1 MSLIPVEGNK
11 GLFRDGNSKAI
22 LNCSESD
29 YERYL
34 QLKSTKIKEVA
45 RLDEM
50 TEKLNQI
57 DQSKNEEKQEIE
69 KIKNELSELK
79 ILMKELVSQL
89 QSNS

>member
-34 QLKSTKIKEVA
+34 QLKNTKIKENV
-45 RLDEM
+45 RLNEM
-50 TEKLNQI
+50 NEKINEI
-57 DQSKNEEKQEIE
+57 DQLK
-69 KIKNELSELK
+69 LDVSE
-79 ILMKELVSQL
+79 MKEMMKLIIQKL
-89 QSNS
+89 DSNS

>member
-34 QLKSTKIKEVA
+34 QLKNTKIKENV
-45 RLDEM
+45 RLNEM
-50 TEKLNQI
+50 N
-57 DQSKNEEKQEIE
+57 E
-69 KIKNELSELK
+69 KINEIDELK
-79 ILMKELVSQL
+79 SDVSEMKEMMKLIIQKL
-89 QSNS
+89 DSNS